1 MTIEVFISNLV
12 RVIINPLIGFMFAV
26 ALAYFIWGVINYI
39 KGADSDSDRQTGSR
53 HILWGI
59 IGLIIMVSV
68 YSILNIAMGTFFGFG
83 I

>member
-39 KGADSDSDRQTGSR
+39 KGADSDTDRKTGSQ

-59 IGLIIMVSV
+59 IGLVIMVSV
-68 YSILNIAMGTFFGFG
+68 YSILNIAMSTFFGFG